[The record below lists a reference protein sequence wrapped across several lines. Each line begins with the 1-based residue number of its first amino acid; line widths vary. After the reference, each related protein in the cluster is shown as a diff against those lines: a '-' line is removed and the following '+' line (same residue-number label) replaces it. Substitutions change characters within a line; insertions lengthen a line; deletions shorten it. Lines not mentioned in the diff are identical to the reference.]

1 MGRKPLVLGVDG
13 GGTKTAGL
21 IADLSGNILA
31 RREVGATN
39 PNVVG
44 FETSAKNLH
53 QLITKCCEDLRCQP
67 NELQSIVLALAGAGK
82 EANRKRI
89 KESVTKLFENTS
101 PKSLQISVETDWR
114 AALEGAFGGGPGVVI
129 IAGTGSVVTGK
140 TERKEII
147 TVGGWGRILGD
158 EGSGYYLGREALRL
172 VTLTF
177 DGRGEPTKLR
187 ELFAKKLNWQTREDV
202 ITAVYQDKFELSKL
216 APLVMEAAS
225 DHDLVAQRLLQ
236 QGAAHLADQAR
247 VIVMKMG
254 ILRKVGLVLCGGLI
268 DHETVYGN
276 TLHLKI
282 MKMLP
287 QVDVRPAMHS
297 PAHGAVLMA
306 IERAKKG

>member
-1 MGRKPLVLGVDG
+1 MSRKPLVLGVDG

-31 RREVGATN
+31 RREVGASN

-44 FETSAKNLH
+44 FDAAAKNLY
-53 QLITKCCEDLRCQP
+53 QLITKCCDDLRCQP
-67 NELQSIVLALAGAGK
+67 NELQAIVLALAGAGK

-89 KESVTKLFENTS
+89 KESLAKLFEDKT
-101 PKSLQISVETDWR
+101 PKPLPITVETDAR

-129 IAGTGSVVTGK
+129 IAGTGSIVTGK
-140 TERKEII
+140 TDRREVI

-158 EGSGYYLGREALRL
+158 EGSGYYIGREALRIVSL
-172 VTLTF
+172 QF
-177 DGRGEPTKLR
+177 DGRGEATKLR
-187 ELFAKKLNWQTREDV
+187 ELFARKLNWQTREEI

-225 DHDLVAQRLLQ
+225 DHDLTAQRLLQ
-236 QGAAHLADQAR
+236 NAASQLAEQAR
-247 VIVMKMG
+247 IIVMKMG
-254 ILRKVGLVLCGGLI
+254 ILRKVGLVMCGGLI

-276 TLHLKI
+276 TLHLKV
-282 MKMLP
+282 MKLLP

>member
-1 MGRKPLVLGVDG
+1 MSRKPLVLGVDG

-31 RREVGATN
+31 RREVGASN

-44 FETSAKNLH
+44 FEAAAKNLH
-53 QLITKCCEDLRCQP
+53 QLITKCCDDLRCQP

-82 EANRKRI
+82 ETNRKKI
-89 KESVTKLFENTS
+89 KDSLARLFENETS
-101 PKSLQISVETDWR
+101 KALPITVETDSR

-129 IAGTGSVVTGK
+129 IAGTGSIVTGK
-140 TERKEII
+140 TERREVI

-158 EGSGYYLGREALRL
+158 EGSGYYIGREALRL
-172 VTLTF
+172 VTLVL
-177 DGRGEPTKLR
+177 DGRGGSTKLK
-187 ELFAKKLNWQTREDV
+187 ELFARKLNWQTRDDL

-225 DHDLVAQRLLQ
+225 DHDLVSQRLLQ
-236 QGAAHLADQAR
+236 QAASHLADQAR

-254 ILRKVGLVLCGGLI
+254 ILRKVGLVMCGGLI

-287 QVDVRPAMHS
+287 QVDVRPPMHS

-306 IERAKKG
+306 IERSKKG